1 MKFATVQS
9 PCECQA
15 HLNAELDENKQ
26 VVKSWAV
33 ERRRG
38 TSEKAPAHTIRGDQ
52 VKFQIGWACPY
63 CIRNV
68 TRSFDTNGIAWAER
82 AT

>member
-1 MKFATVQS
+1 VKFATVQS

-15 HLNAELDENKQ
+15 RLNAELDENKQ
-26 VVKSWAV
+26 VVRSWAV

-38 TSEKAPAHTIRGDQ
+38 TTEVAPAHTIRGDLDR
-52 VKFQIGWACPY
+52 FQIGWSCPY

-68 TRSFDTNGIAWAER
+68 TRSFDTGGIAWLER
-82 AT
+82 AS